1 MEKICQALTKETTT
15 TSILYSLLSLELVIP
30 LIVQEQLGIHGQG
43 VQLSQGAKGSIIYLL
58 LRHYVV
64 Y

>member
-1 MEKICQALTKETTT
+1 MEKICQALTKETT

-43 VQLSQGAKGSIIYLL
+43 VQLSQGAKGSIIYILPSVKAL
-58 LRHYVV
+58 S
-64 Y
+64 